1 MMVKERTK
9 QAGMARLEA
18 RVAPHILALVKRAA
32 EMQGRT
38 VTDFVVAAAEGAAR
52 QAIEE
57 TTVIRLTLEGQ
68 QQFAEA
74 ILNPGPVPAGFK
86 KAVKSH
92 RQLIREVR

>member
-9 QAGMARLEA
+9 QTSMARLEA

-74 ILNPGPVPAGFK
+74 ILNPGPVPAGLK

-92 RQLIREVR
+92 RELIREVR